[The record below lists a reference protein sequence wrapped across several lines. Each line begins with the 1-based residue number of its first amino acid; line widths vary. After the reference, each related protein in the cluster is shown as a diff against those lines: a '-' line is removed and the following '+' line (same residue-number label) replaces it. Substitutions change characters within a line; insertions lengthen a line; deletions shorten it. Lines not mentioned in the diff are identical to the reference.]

1 LKHFKGWCGVKFT
14 PEDEG
19 VLESERLQSLMDRM
33 QALTDPIDP
42 DMPVNTKDLMEEE
55 FDLDLEFEE
64 YERIE
69 VPDFSKGR
77 RGRFI
82 HDFSLNK
89 TAIIDLDGGRCFVM
103 ELNRTRILP
112 PKTLFDM
119 IGKINNGY
127 YDVDTEVVRDSYRVV
142 TPALDKTDEEDF
154 GVYINRECV
163 NFPMYRLE
171 RITSPG

>member
-1 LKHFKGWCGVKFT
+1 
-14 PEDEG
+14 
-19 VLESERLQSLMDRM
+19 
-33 QALTDPIDP
+33 
-42 DMPVNTKDLMEEE
+42 
-55 FDLDLEFEE
+55 
-64 YERIE
+64 
-69 VPDFSKGR
+69 
-77 RGRFI
+77 
-82 HDFSLNK
+82 
-89 TAIIDLDGGRCFVM
+89 M

-127 YDVDTEVVRDSYRVV
+127 YDVDTEIVRDSYRVV

-171 RITSPG
+171 RITSPVFKRSIPSNEVGLFREFAGRKIAEFHIMNLESIPGNKK